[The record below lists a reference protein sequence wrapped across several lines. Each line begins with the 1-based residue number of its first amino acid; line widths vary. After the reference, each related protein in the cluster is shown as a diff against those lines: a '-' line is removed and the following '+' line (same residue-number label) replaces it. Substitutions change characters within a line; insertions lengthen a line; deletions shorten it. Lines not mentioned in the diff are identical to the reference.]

1 MKQVYL
7 VQHGKAIS
15 EAENPARPLTDEG
28 RSEVQQVAAVVA
40 RPNLKVS
47 TIYHSGKLRARETA
61 ELFARALGVA
71 SVQEIEGLAPMDDPA
86 RAKALIEQAD
96 LPVMLVGHLPH
107 LSKLVS
113 ALIGMDRAV
122 VQFQMGGV
130 VALVKAE
137 SGWQVAWMLTPD
149 VVKHLGLM

>member
-7 VQHGKAIS
+7 VQHGKATS

-40 RPNLKVS
+40 IPNLKVS

-71 SVQEIEGLAPMDDPA
+71 SVQEIEGLSPMDDPA
-86 RAKALIEQAD
+86 RAKALIEQAEHP
-96 LPVMLVGHLPH
+96 LMLVGHLPH

-113 ALIGMDRAV
+113 ALIGMEREI

-130 VALVKAE
+130 VALVQAE
-137 SGWQVAWMLTPD
+137 SGWQVAWMLTPEI
-149 VVKHLGLM
+149 VRG

>member
-7 VQHGKAIS
+7 VQHGKATS

-28 RSEVQQVAAVVA
+28 RSEVQQVAAIVA

-61 ELFARALGVA
+61 ELFARALGVT
-71 SVQEIEGLAPMDDPA
+71 SVREIEGLSPLEEPA
-86 RAKALIEQAD
+86 RVQALIAQAD
-96 LPVMLVGHLPH
+96 HPVMLVGHLPH

-113 ALIGMDRAV
+113 ALVGTDREV
-122 VQFQMGGV
+122 VTFQMGGV
-130 VALVKAE
+130 VALVQAE
-137 SGWQVAWMLTPD
+137 SGWQIAWMLTPD